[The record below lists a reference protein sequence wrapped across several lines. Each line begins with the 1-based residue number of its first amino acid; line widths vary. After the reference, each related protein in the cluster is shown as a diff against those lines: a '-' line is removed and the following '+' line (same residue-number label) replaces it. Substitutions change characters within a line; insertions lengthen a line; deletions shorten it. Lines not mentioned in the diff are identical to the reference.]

1 MAGTSGV
8 SDPQQTEQLVCAFKN
23 TMKELMA
30 PLEAKLAS
38 MERKIN
44 FLVDAR
50 KEEQAARAQVL
61 PEAADTEE
69 GLLELVAHANLV
81 NP

>member
-8 SDPQQTEQLVCAFKN
+8 FDPQQTEQLIALSK
-23 TMKELMA
+23 THEELMA

-69 GLLELVAHANLV
+69 GLLELLAHANLV

>member
-8 SDPQQTEQLVCAFKN
+8 FDPQQTQQLVCTFKN
-23 TMKELMA
+23 TTELMA
-30 PLEAKLAS
+30 PFEAKLAS
-38 MERKIN
+38 MKRKIN
-44 FLVDAR
+44 FLIDDR
-50 KEEQAARAQVL
+50 KEEQAARAHVL
-61 PEAADTEE
+61 PQAADTEE

>member
-1 MAGTSGV
+1 
-8 SDPQQTEQLVCAFKN
+8 
-23 TMKELMA
+23 MA